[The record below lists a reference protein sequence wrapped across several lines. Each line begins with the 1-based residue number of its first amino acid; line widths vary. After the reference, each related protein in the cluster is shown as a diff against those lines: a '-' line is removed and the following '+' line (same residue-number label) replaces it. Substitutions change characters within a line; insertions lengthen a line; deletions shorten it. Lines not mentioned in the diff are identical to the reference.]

1 MAGTVRMAAEHKKL
15 EPWALQAVAD
25 AALERTASQ
34 LHDIVKD
41 LAARLCPFPTFAN
54 TTSIQAIEV
63 LPKGL
68 ASTSRGCVVV
78 CPDGELYELSLSVI
92 PGALGVSDADQVEEY
107 SLLELPPEEYVTY
120 AYGAIKALTREL
132 GGA

>member
-1 MAGTVRMAAEHKKL
+1 MAGTVRMAAEDKKL

-25 AALERTASQ
+25 AALEHTASQ
-34 LHDIVKD
+34 LYDIVRD
-41 LAARLCPFPTFAN
+41 LAGRLCPFPTFAN

-63 LPKGL
+63 VPKGL

-78 CPDGELYELSLSVI
+78 CPDGELYELSLSMI

-107 SLLELPPEEYVTY
+107 TFLELPPEEYIPY
-120 AYGAIKALTREL
+120 AYTAIQALTLGL